1 MQQALGFG
9 LVLFKIGLFLL
20 RLGPSHRRE
29 GFQVLAMPC
38 TDVASTCLMLATP
51 SYSMLAIVTTQYRLK
66 AVHSG
71 RKVLHGSPED
81 SLVLESG

>member
-51 SYSMLAIVTTQYRLK
+51 FILYASYCDHPVQT
-66 AVHSG
+66 
-71 RKVLHGSPED
+71 
-81 SLVLESG
+81 ESSTFWSQSVAW